1 MIFVFETLPCIENDA
16 TLCYLLPLLSVQT
29 PAEGLN
35 PAQQLSTSLTEP
47 PPYLVTAVILLL
59 YFRIR
64 YESVFQTSN
73 GD

>member
-1 MIFVFETLPCIENDA
+1 MQGDFFFETLPSIENDA

-47 PPYLVTAVILLL
+47 PPIPSNSSNIVTL
-59 YFRIR
+59 
-64 YESVFQTSN
+64 FQN
-73 GD
+73 QI